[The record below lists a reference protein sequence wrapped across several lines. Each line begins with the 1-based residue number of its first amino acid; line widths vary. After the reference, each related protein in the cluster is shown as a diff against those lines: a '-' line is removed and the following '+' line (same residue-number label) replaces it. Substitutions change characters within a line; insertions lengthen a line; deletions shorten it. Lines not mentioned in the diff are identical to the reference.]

1 MTDFMEIPPGRH
13 RWKKLYLRCM
23 LWFFGRAVQAAA
35 RVDDGVKFEFAAMPD
50 NFTFCLGAFPS
61 GPYMV
66 VGKDAHGRVRHL
78 GSSLADRPIHLHL
91 IFKSPA
97 LLFRV
102 FAFQESTPVAN
113 ARNRLYVHGE
123 VPQACAVVR
132 IMDVIQVFLLP
143 KFLAKRA
150 VKRCPAWPLKR
161 RTLVRARV
169 YVRAF
174 GGW

>member
-13 RWKKLYLRCM
+13 RLKRVYLSCL

-35 RVDDGVKFEFAAMPD
+35 RVDDGVKSEFAAMPD

-66 VGKDAHGRVRHL
+66 VGKDARGRVRHL
-78 GSSLADRPIHLHL
+78 GSCIAGRTIHLHL
-91 IFKSPA
+91 MFKSPA

-102 FAFQESTPVAN
+102 FAFQESTSVAN
-113 ARNRLYVHGE
+113 ARNRLYVHGD

-132 IMDVIQVFLLP
+132 IMDMIQVFLLP

-150 VKRCPAWPLKR
+150 VKRYPAWSLKR
-161 RTLVRARV
+161 RTLVRAQV
-169 YVRAF
+169 YVRTAAGF
-174 GGW
+174 

>member
-1 MTDFMEIPPGRH
+1 MTDFMEISPGRH
-13 RWKKLYLRCM
+13 HRKRLYLSCM

-35 RVDDGVKFEFAAMPD
+35 RVDDGVKSEFAAMPD

-66 VGKDAHGRVRHL
+66 VGKDSLGRVRHL
-78 GSSLADRPIHLHL
+78 GSSIADRTIHLHMM
-91 IFKSPA
+91 FKNPA

-102 FAFQESTPVAN
+102 FSFQESTPVAN
-113 ARNRLYVHGE
+113 ARNRLYVHGD

-132 IMDVIQVFLLP
+132 IMDMVQVFLLP

-150 VKRCPAWPLKR
+150 VKRYPAWPLKR
-161 RTLVRARV
+161 RTLVRAQV

-174 GGW
+174 AGL

>member
-13 RWKKLYLRCM
+13 RLKNVYLSCL

-35 RVDDGVKFEFAAMPD
+35 RADNGVKSEFAAMPD

-66 VGKDAHGRVRHL
+66 VGKDGRGRVRHL
-78 GSSLADRPIHLHL
+78 GSAIADRPVHLQL
-91 IFKSPA
+91 MFKSTA

-102 FAFQESTPVAN
+102 FALQESTFAAN
-113 ARNRLYVHGE
+113 ARNRLYVHGD

-132 IMDVIQVFLLP
+132 IMDMVQVFLLP

-150 VKRCPAWPLKR
+150 VKRYPAWSLKR
-161 RTLVRARV
+161 RTLVRAQV
-169 YVRAF
+169 YIRTLA
-174 GGW
+174 GS